1 MKKKA
6 VEYSL
11 RAEKQEFPI
20 VKVRSAEDAVNFARQ
35 FYHEDI
41 NIYESSFILLM
52 NQASNVMGY
61 AKISQGGI
69 CSTIV
74 DIRLVAKYAIDCLA
88 ASVILIH
95 NHPSGNVRPSTE
107 DIRLACKMKKG
118 LEILEIKFLDSIII
132 ADGSYLSMS
141 DEGMF

>member
-20 VKVRSAEDAVNFARQ
+20 VKVRSAEDAANFARQ

-95 NHPSGNVRPSTE
+95 NHPSGNIRPSTE
-107 DIRLACKMKKG
+107 DIRLAGKMRDG
-118 LEILEIKFLDSIII
+118 LKILEVKFLDSIII
-132 ADGSYLSMS
+132 TDGSYLSMS

>member
-11 RAEKQEFPI
+11 KAEKRDSPI
-20 VKVRSAEDAVNFARQ
+20 CKVRMAQDVVDFARK

-41 NIYESSFILLM
+41 AIYESSFIVLM
-52 NQASNVMGY
+52 NRANNVIGY

-74 DIRLVAKYAIDCLA
+74 DIRLVAKYAIDSLA
-88 ASVILIH
+88 SGVILVH
-95 NHPSGNVRPSTE
+95 NHPSGELKPSTQ
-107 DIRLACKMKKG
+107 DIQLARRLKEG
-118 LEILEIKFLDSIII
+118 LKLLDVTFLDSIII
-132 ADGSYLSMS
+132 TEVGYKSMN
-141 DEGMF
+141 DEGLM